1 MGRAPRI
8 EYEGALYHV
17 MSRGNRQEAIFLDDR
32 DRGCFLDTVG
42 EACGRTG
49 WRIHAYVLMGNHYH
63 LLLETPEPNLV
74 DGMRWL
80 QGTYTKRFNLR
91 HKLWGHLLQGRYKA
105 LVIDPKDEYF
115 RTVGDYIHLN
125 PARARC
131 FDPQEPLESFPW
143 SSYPA
148 YLEPS
153 FRFDWLEVNRLL
165 GARGFGDDA
174 HGRSLDEEAMRFRF
188 KQVLGSQNPSDF
200 DEEWKCIRRGW
211 AYGDEA
217 FKGSLQTNIEARTKG
232 HVRNSYSGDAIK
244 THDQHAAEKLLGW
257 GLSGLG
263 IAAEDLP
270 SMRKSDPRKKAIAW
284 LIRVNTSVRNQ
295 WISEKLFMG
304 TPTNLSRFNQE
315 VEHANS
321 GPLHSL
327 KTKLQYNRTDT

>member
-1 MGRAPRI
+1 
-8 EYEGALYHV
+8 
-17 MSRGNRQEAIFLDDR
+17 MSRGNRQEPIFLDDR
-32 DRGCFLDTVG
+32 DHNCFLDAIG
-42 EACGRTG
+42 EACSRTG

-80 QGTYTKRFNLR
+80 QGTYTKRFNAR

-105 LVIDPKDEYF
+105 LVIDPNDEYF

-131 FDPQEPLESFPW
+131 FGPHESLEAFRW

-148 YLEPS
+148 YLAPATRPE
-153 FRFDWLEVNRLL
+153 WLEVDRLL
-165 GARGFGDDA
+165 GARGFSDDA
-174 HGRSLDEEAMRFRF
+174 LGLSLFEEATRFRV
-188 KQVLGSQNPSDF
+188 KQVFGSSNPSEF
-200 DEEWKCIRRGW
+200 DEEWNRIRRGW
-211 AYGDEA
+211 AYGDDS
-217 FKGSLQTNIEARTKG
+217 FKRSLQTSIADRTIG
-232 HVRNSYSGDAIK
+232 HVRNSYSGEAIR
-244 THDQHAAEKLLGW
+244 THDQHAAEQLLKK
-257 GLSGLG
+257 GLSTLG
-263 IAAEDLP
+263 ITADDLP

-295 WISEKLFMG
+295 WISEKLYMG

-315 VEHANS
+315 VERANS

-327 KTKLQYNRTDT
+327 KARLQYNRTDT